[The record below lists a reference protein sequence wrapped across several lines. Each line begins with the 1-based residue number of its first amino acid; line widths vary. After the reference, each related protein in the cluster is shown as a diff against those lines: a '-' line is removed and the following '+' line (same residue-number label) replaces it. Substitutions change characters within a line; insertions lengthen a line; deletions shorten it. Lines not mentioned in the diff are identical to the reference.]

1 MYTSDCNLDEGF
13 IGKVILRVMS
23 LSERCSLIVPFFWR
37 YMLCHG
43 GTYCLHIEGSR
54 NPGEI
59 NTLRMRSFKLFKRP
73 FPGFLTILTLST
85 LN

>member
-1 MYTSDCNLDEGF
+1 
-13 IGKVILRVMS
+13 MS

-54 NPGEI
+54 NPGELE
-59 NTLRMRSFKLFKRP
+59 N
-73 FPGFLTILTLST
+73 LST
-85 LN
+85 TEFS